1 MISCMPCVNDIHYGK
16 HCRSAEPVYGVAMHF
31 WNGNKSPARQRY
43 ELEVLQ
49 AVLDAV
55 HHVGELH
62 DNRTD
67 YPSAE
72 DEGNIFGTG
81 VDILVTVLGNP
92 KFADKDKIV
101 INRPLAR
108 GMLGKRL
115 LVIRQPDQQAF
126 SAIRTEADMKNKIAG
141 IPATWADADLFRANG
156 YPVAENGSLDDI
168 FFRLADREFDYVSLG
183 ALEVEEIHT
192 RLAVRPGGLCM
203 ETTLMLQY
211 PMPLVFYVNPAEP
224 EVAERIRKGVDRI
237 QQNGQMEALF
247 QRHFGGI
254 VERLSLEKRRT
265 FHLFNPMLAG

>member
-1 MISCMPCVNDIHYGK
+1 
-16 HCRSAEPVYGVAMHF
+16 MHF

-55 HHVGELH
+55 HHPGDLH

-92 KFADKDKIV
+92 KFADRDKIV

-115 LVIRQPDQQAF
+115 LVIRQQEKEAF
-126 SAIRTEADMKNKIAG
+126 ASIRTESEMRTMVAG

-156 YPVAENGSLDDI
+156 YPVAENGSLEDI
-168 FFRLADREFDYVSLG
+168 FLRLADREFDYVSLG
-183 ALEVEEIHT
+183 ALEIEEIHT
-192 RLAVRPGGLCM
+192 RLAVDGAGLCI
-203 ETTLMLQY
+203 ENSLMLEY

-224 EVAERIRKGVDRI
+224 GFAEQIRAGLNRI
-237 QQNGQMEALF
+237 QQNGQLEALF
-247 QRHFGGI
+247 QQHFGGI